1 MGTPYRHILMI
12 YPEFPKTYWGMQ
24 DILPVA
30 GKRALMPPLG
40 LLTIAAL
47 TPATYELR
55 LVDLNCQ
62 PLRASD
68 LEWADMVCFSA
79 MLSQKTSL
87 FETASR
93 CRAAGKLVVFGGPFP
108 TACPAQCRPYAD
120 VLVLNEGEVT
130 WPAFLADL
138 AHGTLQPLYAT
149 EEKPDVT
156 QTPVPR
162 FDLLDI
168 HDYACIPLQF
178 SRGCPFQCEFCDI
191 IVMFGRRPRTK
202 TPPQLLAELEA
213 VYNTGYRGAIFIVDD
228 NFIGN
233 KREVKKLLL
242 EMQAWNKAHGDPF
255 LYYTEATI
263 NLADDEELLTLMVD
277 CHFREVFV
285 GLETPSRESLQE
297 TKKYQNTKRS
307 LVDAVRTIQQA
318 GLSVQGG
325 FIVGFDSD
333 GEDIFDRQIEFIR
346 QAAIP
351 YAMVGL
357 LVALP
362 GTPLYTRL
370 EQAGRLLPL
379 DYDRSLTQSGFT
391 NVVTTLP
398 QKRLLEGYRK
408 ILRTIYT
415 PSEYFARVLEMLCR
429 LPRPRSRRAWVR
441 SACLAVW
448 YVLSR
453 GVTTKKQK
461 HGGLLERL
469 IFLYTAYRRM
479 PAPYRRESV
488 KCLWA
493 VLTKRP
499 DQLER
504 AIGAIFIGTH
514 FYIFTFEYVLPEL
527 ERRLARLPSERVYE
541 VGSWACGEEGTPSD
555 VGVVVQEERAHK
567 EFSA

>member
-1 MGTPYRHILMI
+1 MGTSYRHILLV

-40 LLTIAAL
+40 LVTIAAM

-55 LVDLNCQ
+55 LVDLNCR
-62 PLRASD
+62 PLHESE

-79 MLSQKTSL
+79 MLPQRTSL
-87 FETASR
+87 FATASR
-93 CRAAGKLVVFGGPFP
+93 CKAAGKLVVFGGPFP
-108 TACPAQCRPYAD
+108 TACPAECQPYAD
-120 VLVLNEGEVT
+120 VLVLNEGELT

-138 AHGTLQPLYAT
+138 ARGSVQQLYT
-149 EEKPDVT
+149 TTEKPDVT

-168 HDYACIPLQF
+168 HDYACIPIQF

-202 TPPQLLAELEA
+202 TPSQMLAELEA

-233 KREVKKLLL
+233 KREVKKLLHEL
-242 EMQAWNKAHGDPF
+242 RAWNEAHGNPF
-255 LYYTEATI
+255 LYYTEATV
-263 NLADDEELLTLMVD
+263 NLADDAELLAQMVE
-277 CHFREVFV
+277 CHFREVFL
-285 GLETPSRESLQE
+285 GLETPSVESLRE

-318 GLSVQGG
+318 GLAVQGG

-333 GEDIFDRQIEFIR
+333 GEDIFDRQIACIR

-357 LVALP
+357 LIALP
-362 GTPLYTRL
+362 GTPLYRRL
-370 EQAGRLLPL
+370 AQEGRLLPL
-379 DYDRSLTQSGFT
+379 DHDRSLTQCGFT
-391 NVVTTLP
+391 NVVTRLP
-398 QKRLLEGYRK
+398 QRKLLEGYRR
-408 ILRTIYT
+408 ILQTIYT
-415 PSEYFARVLEMLCR
+415 PQEYFARVVELLGR
-429 LPRPRSRRAWVR
+429 LPRPRSTRAWIR
-441 SACLAVW
+441 QACLAVW

-453 GVTTKKQK
+453 GVTTKKHK

-469 IFLYTAYRRM
+469 RFLRTAYKRMPAAYRRE
-479 PAPYRRESV
+479 AV
-488 KCLWA
+488 KCLWT

-504 AIGAIFIGTH
+504 ALGAVLIGTH
-514 FYIFTFEYVLPEL
+514 FYTFTFEYVLPEL
-527 ERRLARLPSERVYE
+527 EQRLAQLPPEEPPKGGCEKVCVDVSSSPQE
-541 VGSWACGEEGTPSD
+541 VRSIAPPG
-555 VGVVVQEERAHK
+555 
-567 EFSA
+567 